1 MKVKDAESK
10 KFRVGVDIG
19 GTFTDIV
26 FLSQDG
32 AVHRKKVSST
42 PGNYNH
48 GIVTGITEVLE
59 EQAIPGT
66 NITEV
71 VHGCTVA
78 TNAILEHTGAR
89 TGLLTTKGFRD
100 VLEIRRFRMPE
111 PYNMEWSKPLPLS
124 PRELRREVDER
135 INYAGEIIRPLDSEE
150 VEDILKQ
157 LVKKSIDSLGI
168 CLLNSYVNPAHEQ
181 MIKRIANEKYPNL
194 FVSISSELIPMIKE
208 YERTSETVINAY
220 IKPVVSKYMYA
231 LQETLTDLGV
241 RAPLLMMQSSGGM
254 MSINICAEKPIYIIE
269 CGPAA
274 GVVGSRYIA
283 KKLEIPNVITLDMG
297 GTTTKASI
305 IENYEITMASAYEV
319 GSGIS
324 MASRLTSGGGY
335 VLRVP
340 SIDIAEIGAGGGSKL
355 WIDVGGVLHTGP
367 RSAGAVPGPVCY
379 DIGGTEPTITDANM
393 VLGYLPEKLAGGVPL
408 KKEKAIEAITE
419 KIAAPL
425 DLDIAEAA
433 FGAYMIANSNMI
445 KAIRAVSTMRG
456 RDPRGFTIF
465 AFGGAGPIHAAAL
478 ARELEVKKVIIPAA
492 AGVFSSFGLL
502 FAAVEHYACESFF
515 HHFDESV
522 VDTANQ
528 VWDRMQQS
536 VMAEIEAAEYGKDV
550 HIEIT
555 KAIDVRYTG
564 QSTELTLNVPWEV
577 FGKEHIAHVKQRFHD
592 EHLRSYAHNRS
603 DEPIDVVNLRLQAKV
618 FFPTEV
624 EPENLVSSES
634 RAAKTNDNKKRKA
647 YFGKEFGWLQ
657 APILGLSDLTAE
669 KMKGPL
675 IVELYD
681 TTCVVPP
688 YAEAKLGK
696 WGAIEITILSQEDHK
711 WQSKKD

>member
-1 MKVKDAESK
+1 LKTQGSENER
-10 KFRVGVDIG
+10 FRVGVDIG

-26 FLSQDG
+26 FLSQEG
-32 AVHRKKVSST
+32 VVHRKKVSST
-42 PGNYNH
+42 PDNYSQ
-48 GIVTGITEVLE
+48 GIVRGITEVLD
-59 EQAIPGT
+59 EQALAGP

-78 TNAILEHTGAR
+78 TNAVLEHTGAH

-111 PYNMEWSKPLPLS
+111 VYNIAWAKPAPLA
-124 PRELRREVDER
+124 PRELRLEVNER
-135 INYAGEIIRPLDSEE
+135 INYAGDILRPLNRME
-150 VEDILKQ
+150 VEDVLKQ
-157 LVKKSIDSLGI
+157 LVGKGIESIAI
-168 CLLNSYVNPAHEQ
+168 CLLNSYVNPIHEQ

-194 FVSISSELIPMIKE
+194 SVSISSELIPVINE

-220 IKPVVSKYMYA
+220 VKPVVAEYMYA
-231 LQETLTDLGV
+231 LQETLTDFGV
-241 RAPLLMMQSSGGM
+241 RAPLLIMQSSGGM
-254 MSINICAEKPIYIIE
+254 MSVALSAEKPIYIIE

-305 IENYEITMASAYEV
+305 IENYEITMAPAYEV

-355 WIDVGGVLHTGP
+355 WIDVGGVLHAGP

-393 VLGYLPEKLAGGVPL
+393 VLGYLPKELAGGVKL
-408 KKEKAIEAITE
+408 KKERAIAAITE
-419 KIAAPL
+419 KIARPL
-425 DLDIAEAA
+425 KIDVTEAA

-445 KAIRAVSTMRG
+445 RAIRAVSTLRG
-456 RDPRGFTIF
+456 RDPRNFTIF

-478 ARELEVKKVIIPAA
+478 AHELEVKKVIIPSA

-502 FAAVEHYACESFF
+502 FAVVEHYAGESFF
-515 HHFDESV
+515 HHLDESV
-522 VDTANQ
+522 IDTANR
-528 VWDRMQQS
+528 VWAHMQHS
-536 VMAEIEAAEYGKDV
+536 VMAEIEAVEYGKDV

-564 QSTELTLNVPWEV
+564 QSSELTLNVPWEV
-577 FGKEHIAHVKQRFHD
+577 FRKEHIVQVKQWFHD
-592 EHLRSYAHNRS
+592 EHLKTYAHNRP

-618 FFPTEV
+618 IFPTEV
-624 EPENLVSSES
+624 EPENLVSSEIK
-634 RAAKTNDNKKRKA
+634 AAKTDEHKKRKA
-647 YFGKEFGWLQ
+647 YFGKEFGWLES
-657 APILGLSDLTAE
+657 PILGLSDLAAE

-681 TTCVVPP
+681 TTCVIPP
-688 YAEAKLGK
+688 YAKAKLGK
-696 WGAIEITILSQEDHK
+696 WGAIEITVMS
-711 WQSKKD
+711 